1 MSIIPAAPKIE
12 EDQKMSII
20 PATPKIKKHKKPSK
34 KEKIEDVPF
43 LLIEKGNYYKHIYL
57 KKSDFTFHPYNPD
70 FHVLVVKKDF

>member
-1 MSIIPAAPKIE
+1 MSIIPATPKIE

-20 PATPKIKKHKKPSK
+20 PATQKIKKPSK
-34 KEKIEDVPF
+34 KGKIEDVPF

-57 KKSDFTFHPYNPD
+57 KKSDFTFHTYNPD